1 MCLSYDKHIYAVTY
15 KKSYLNINLDYI
27 LIFNKIARFLKKYN
41 KNTAKEIFIQIK
53 ELAGEN
59 IKTLLV
65 MGNPD
70 EIIET
75 FGIQYL
81 FK

>member
-41 KNTAKEIFIQIK
+41 KKKILNIIK
-53 ELAGEN
+53 
-59 IKTLLV
+59 KV
-65 MGNPD
+65 R
-70 EIIET
+70 
-75 FGIQYL
+75 
-81 FK
+81 K